1 MAKNKENYSILNKKM
16 TKNPKNK
23 TPLKTPQSTFS
34 FVLGLFL
41 LAFKKE
47 L

>member
-1 MAKNKENYSILNKKM
+1 MAKNKENYNILNKKM
-16 TKNPKNK
+16 TKKPKNK
-23 TPLKTPQSTFS
+23 TSKKAADITFS

-41 LAFKKE
+41 LAFEKE